1 MNDTNISR
9 QDCKMNSSSDE
20 QTRQFLEDLID
31 RRRINP
37 LANRRGS
44 ILDDGKLL
52 HKEQQMERL
61 QRKNRLH
68 TYMTSPL
75 NSPISISVHGV
86 EPQLLRCC
94 ETSLF
99 NRPSFMMDN
108 PNNTMM
114 GIMESQRCVLPQQQL
129 PFHRGKLGS
138 IGSDTEGA
146 CFPSFKEAATASG
159 LPAWDAISLRKR
171 HSMTNTLKQKQLYSS
186 NGPSQPSV
194 IMGQLGNLNSRALLL
209 SPPIQ
214 RFTRDLVIPRL
225 KDSQFFLPRIPSTN
239 RRSSKIKARL
249 KSYKIL
255 WRHNTTNFDSLY
267 VQKEVF
273 SRAVSRARIKIRDN
287 SMTLPPT
294 PPFRLPLAWAPAPAR
309 F

>member
-1 MNDTNISR
+1 
-9 QDCKMNSSSDE
+9 MNSSPDE

-31 RRRINP
+31 RRRIDP

-44 ILDDGKLL
+44 VLDDGKLL

-61 QRKNRLH
+61 QRKNNLH
-68 TYMTSPL
+68 TYMTSSL
-75 NSPISISVHGV
+75 NSPISTSVHGV
-86 EPQLLRCC
+86 EPQLLRC

-129 PFHRGKLGS
+129 SFRRGRLGS
-138 IGSDTEGA
+138 IGSVTEGA
-146 CFPSFKEAATASG
+146 CFPSFKEVATASG

-171 HSMTNTLKQKQLYSS
+171 HSMTSTLEQKQLYSS

-194 IMGQLGNLNSRALLL
+194 IMGQLGNLNSRELLL

-225 KDSQFFLPRIPSTN
+225 KDSQFFLPCMPSTK
-239 RRSSKIKARL
+239 RRSSEIKARM

-294 PPFRLPLAWAPAPAR
+294 PPFRLPLAWAPAPPR